1 MSPEIRPKS
10 FGTFE
15 KRAPE
20 PPRRIDPLIVEC
32 GKILVVIDILSSDL
46 ECILLLLVAF

>member
-1 MSPEIRPKS
+1 MSPEMRPKS

-20 PPRRIDPLIVEC
+20 
-32 GKILVVIDILSSDL
+32 
-46 ECILLLLVAF
+46 LLKRTLLVDAKGGKRRMMDDMRRDY